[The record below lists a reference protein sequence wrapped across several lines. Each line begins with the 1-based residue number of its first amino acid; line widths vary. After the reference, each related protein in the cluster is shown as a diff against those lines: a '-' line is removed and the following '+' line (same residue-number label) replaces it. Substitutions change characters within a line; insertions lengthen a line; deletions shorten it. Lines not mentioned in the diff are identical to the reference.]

1 METTTPTEQNESK
14 TKTCKKPYNTGNP
27 ACCGGAFYGLGIIGA
42 AIFFFPQATGFWLG
56 VLAFLKAIVWPVFF
70 VLEGFK
76 HFMMP

>member
-1 METTTPTEQNESK
+1 
-14 TKTCKKPYNTGNP
+14 
-27 ACCGGAFYGLGIIGA
+27 CGGAFYGLGIIGA

>member
-1 METTTPTEQNESK
+1 METTTQAEQNENK
-14 TKTCKKPYNTGNP
+14 IKTCKKNYNSGNP
-27 ACCGGAFYGLGIIGA
+27 ACGGAFYGLGIIGA
-42 AIFFFPQATGFWLG
+42 AIFFFPQASGFWLG